1 MNKTIS
7 ANRILKNSIFFITL
21 IAITFLILFKDNSIE
36 SILKSLKNV
45 NVIYVFLEYYVCF
58 YLYVVKE

>member
-36 SILKSLKNV
+36 V
-45 NVIYVFLEYYVCF
+45 Y
-58 YLYVVKE
+58 